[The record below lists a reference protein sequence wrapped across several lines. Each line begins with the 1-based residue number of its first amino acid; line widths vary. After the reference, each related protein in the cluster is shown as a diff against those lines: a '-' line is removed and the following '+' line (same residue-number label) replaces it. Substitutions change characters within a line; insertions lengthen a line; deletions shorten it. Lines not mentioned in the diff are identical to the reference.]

1 MPYAAR
7 CGGLELP
14 AGIGWRVR
22 IGRYV
27 RLMQGYASL
36 GVTPAKLSELRAAA
50 QAARRVNYAPY
61 SDFVV
66 LAAVET
72 SDGGIFGG
80 SNVENVNY
88 SLTKHAEELAVLA
101 AMLAGAGP
109 GGHWVKT
116 LYVTSAS
123 PCGSCRQFV
132 AEFGNADTVVLI
144 DRIDQETTRSAD
156 LPRLDDARIEAWTL
170 GGLLP
175 AAFASTDLDSP
186 RA

>member
-1 MPYAAR
+1 MH
-7 CGGLELP
+7 
-14 AGIGWRVR
+14 
-22 IGRYV
+22 
-27 RLMQGYASL
+27 GYADL
-36 GVTPAKLSELRAAA
+36 GITSAKLAALRAAA
-50 QAARRVNYAPY
+50 GAARSINYSPY
-61 SDFVV
+61 SRFVV

-72 SDGGIFGG
+72 VGGKVFGG

-101 AMLAGAGP
+101 ALHAGAGP
-109 GGHWVKT
+109 DGAWVKT

-132 AEFGNADTVVLI
+132 AEFGSADTVVLI
-144 DRIDQETTRSAD
+144 DRIDQEATRSAD
-156 LPRLDDARIEAWTL
+156 LSDLDDAGIEAWTL

-175 AAFASTDLDSP
+175 AAFAPSDIDDA

>member
-1 MPYAAR
+1 MALGRAV
-7 CGGLELP
+7 GGD
-14 AGIGWRVR
+14 RVR

-27 RLMQGYASL
+27 HQMQGYADL
-36 GVTPAKLSELRAAA
+36 GVTAARLSELRAAA
-50 QAARRVNYAPY
+50 EAARSLNYSPY

-72 SDGGIFGG
+72 SDGDIFGG

-101 AMLAGAGP
+101 AILAGAGP
-109 GGHWVKT
+109 GGAWVKT

-132 AEFGNADTVVLI
+132 AEFGRADTVVLI
-144 DRIDQETTRSAD
+144 DRIDQEAARSAN
-156 LPRLDDARIEAWTL
+156 LPSLGDSSIETWTL

-175 AAFASTDLDSP
+175 AAFAPTDLDGA
-186 RA
+186 RG